1 MDRTTRFSETE
12 AREFRAWLAFWVQ
25 LGVLAILAIVGLV
38 FAGQGDEPGDDDIG
52 LILAGA
58 ALAMAALRIR
68 SRLDGDAGG
77 WSSLLLAD
85 NMPSLLTAI
94 VVFVVLGLAGLIV
107 GGTHRS
113 ASVQDGGLALFVV
126 CVLLAFL
133 GMKRFFDL
141 QETRRR

>member
-1 MDRTTRFSETE
+1 MDQSTRFSDTE

-25 LGVLAILAIVGLV
+25 LGVLAVLAIVGLV
-38 FAGQGDEPGDDDIG
+38 FAGQGNEAGDYDIG
-52 LILAGA
+52 LVLAGA
-58 ALAMAALRIR
+58 ALALAALRIR
-68 SRLDGDAGG
+68 SRLDGDAGS

-85 NMPSLLTAI
+85 DTPSLLTGI
-94 VVFVVLGLAGLIV
+94 VVFIVLGLAGLIV

-126 CVLLAFL
+126 SVLLVFL
-133 GMKRFFDL
+133 GIKRFFDI